1 MRALKIAALLLAVL
15 LAAPPL
21 WPQQKYTYSA
31 TTNVVIVNVS
41 VTDRNGKPIDN
52 LKKEDFE
59 IYEDGKLQKLQA
71 VDFQRL
77 NATTLPP
84 PTQIASQP
92 AAPKGYN
99 PDAEKASLQA
109 SMLSKYQDRRL
120 IVMLFDFSSMQ
131 PAEQIRAKQAAI
143 AFLTNQMTASDT
155 VSIMIFGNTLQTV
168 QDFTSDRDLLI
179 ATVNKFRVGDSS
191 ENAAFADEGADSQ
204 DVSGQFVADET
215 EFNIFNADLKLAA
228 LEDAARTLGQYPE
241 KKALI
246 YISSGIQKNGV
257 DNQSQLRATV
267 NTAVRANVAFYPI
280 DARGLSALVPGGDAT
295 STGAGFGSE
304 LYSGSAQRSLRENF
318 INQQETLSTLA
329 LDTGGKALL
338 DSNDLTD
345 GMRQVQKDFSSYYV
359 LSYVSSN
366 PALDGRY
373 RRIQV
378 KLSPSLANLHAKLD
392 YRQGYYGPTTFA
404 HMRDEDKEAQLSQ
417 ALLSD
422 NPVTDLPIAVEVDY
436 FRLAKD
442 KYFAPISV
450 KIPGSALAFHS
461 KGAKQGTELD
471 FIAEV
476 FDARGRSAATV
487 RDTIPLKVD
496 TGAAGQI
503 VRKSIQYD
511 TGVTLTPGKYKL
523 RVVARENGEGKI
535 GTFETP
541 FTIPDLAS
549 GKALR
554 VSSVV
559 LSNQRQPV
567 ADQVAGVK
575 NSKKLLAE
583 NPLIENGQKLMPN
596 VTKVF
601 RPGQTMLAYVE
612 VYDPTIPDSLPE
624 NFRRADIEATL
635 AFYRGKKKVFES
647 PSVRANRLLE
657 SREGTLPVWLQVP
670 VSSLPPG
677 RYDCQLNLIDEFGS
691 KFAFPRASV
700 AVLPPETAPPSST
713 PPATPAK
720 PSGGKQIFDNDPNGP
735 TATISNE
742 T

>member
-1 MRALKIAALLLAVL
+1 MKITAFVL
-15 LAAPPL
+15 LPL
-21 WPQQKYTYSA
+21 LVLQPVLPQQRATFST
-31 TTNVVIVNVS
+31 TTNVVIVNVT
-41 VTDRNGKPIDN
+41 VLDRNGNPVEN
-52 LKKEDFE
+52 LTKDDFQVF
-59 IYEDGKLQKLQA
+59 EDGKLQKLQA
-71 VDFQRL
+71 ADFQHL
-77 NATTLPP
+77 NNAVLPP
-84 PTQIASQP
+84 PSQTVAVP
-92 AAPKGYN
+92 EKPKPYN
-99 PDAEKASLQA
+99 PEAEKAALRS

-143 AFLTNQMTASDT
+143 KFLSTQMTASDT
-155 VSIMIFGNTLQTV
+155 VSIMIFGTTLRTV

-179 ATVNKFRVGDSS
+179 ATVNKFRIGEAS
-191 ENAAFADEGADSQ
+191 ENATFADEGSDSQ

-228 LEDAARTLGQYPE
+228 LEDAARTLAQYPE

-267 NTAVRANVAFYPI
+267 NTAIRSNVAFYPI

-295 STGAGFGSE
+295 TTGSGFGNE
-304 LYSGSAQRSLRENF
+304 LYSGAAQRSLKENF
-318 INQQETLSTLA
+318 INQQESLATLA
-329 LDTGGKALL
+329 LDTGGKAQL

-345 GMRQVQKDFSSYYV
+345 DMRQVQKDFSSYYV

-366 PALDGRY
+366 TALDGEY

-378 KLSPSLANLHAKLD
+378 KLSPRLASLRAKLD

-417 ALLSD
+417 ALMSD

-436 FRLAKD
+436 FRLGKD

-461 KGAKQGTELD
+461 KGAKQATELD

-476 FDARGRSAATV
+476 FDVRGRSAATV

-496 TGAAGQI
+496 VNTAGQV

-511 TGVTLTPGKYKL
+511 TGVTLTPGAYKL
-523 RVVARENGEGKI
+523 RFVARENGEGKV

-554 VSSVV
+554 VSSVI
-559 LSNQRQPV
+559 LSNQRQAV
-567 ADQVAGVK
+567 AEQVAGIK
-575 NSKKLLAE
+575 NSKKLTAE
-583 NPLIENGQKLMPN
+583 NPLIDNGQKLMPN

-601 RPGQTMLAYVE
+601 RPGQTMLVYVE
-612 VYDPTIPDSLPE
+612 VYDPTIPESLPE
-624 NFRRADIEATL
+624 NFRRADVEATL
-635 AFYRGKKKVFES
+635 ALYQGKKKMFETL
-647 PSVRANRLLE
+647 PVRANRFIANRD
-657 SREGTLPVWLQVP
+657 SALPVWLQVP
-670 VSSLPPG
+670 VSQIQPG
-677 RYDCQLNLIDEFGS
+677 RYDCQVNLIDEFGR
-691 KFAFPRASV
+691 KFAFPRSSI
-700 AVLPPETAPPSST
+700 AVLP
-713 PPATPAK
+713 
-720 PSGGKQIFDNDPNGP
+720 
-735 TATISNE
+735 NE
-742 T
+742 MPRPKT

>member
-1 MRALKIAALLLAVL
+1 VTFE
-15 LAAPPL
+15 PVF
-21 WPQQKYTYSA
+21 PQQRATFST
-31 TTNVVIVNVS
+31 TTNVVVVNVT
-41 VTDRNGKPIDN
+41 VLDRNGKPIEN
-52 LKKEDFE
+52 LSKDDFE
-59 IYEDGKLQKLQA
+59 LFEDGKLQKLQA
-71 VDFQRL
+71 VDFQHL
-77 NATTLPP
+77 NNTALPP
-84 PTQIASQP
+84 PSATQEP
-92 AAPKGYN
+92 AAPPKGYN
-99 PDAEKASLQA
+99 PAAEKAALNS

-131 PAEQIRAKQAAI
+131 PAEQMRAKQAAI
-143 AFLTNQMTASDT
+143 KFLTTQMTASDT
-155 VSIMIFGNTLQTV
+155 VSIMIFGTTLQTV

-179 ATVNKFRVGDSS
+179 ATVNKFRIGEAS
-191 ENAAFADEGADSQ
+191 ENATFADEGADSQ

-228 LEDAARTLGQYPE
+228 LEDAARTLAQYPE

-267 NTAVRANVAFYPI
+267 NTAVRSNVAFYPI

-295 STGAGFGSE
+295 TTGSGFGNE
-304 LYSGSAQRSLRENF
+304 LYSGAAQRSLKENF
-318 INQQETLSTLA
+318 INQQETLATLA

-366 PALDGRY
+366 QALDGKY

-378 KLSPSLANLHAKLD
+378 KLVPRLADLRAKLD

-404 HMRDEDKEAQLSQ
+404 HMRDADKEAQLSQ

-450 KIPGSALAFHS
+450 KIPGSALAFHM
-461 KGAKQGTELD
+461 KGAKQATELD

-476 FDARGRSAATV
+476 FDVRGRSAATV

-496 TGAAGQI
+496 VGTAGQV

-511 TGVTLTPGKYKL
+511 TGVTLTPGNYKL
-523 RVVARENGEGKI
+523 RFVARENGEGKI

-541 FTIPDLAS
+541 FTIPDLAA

-554 VSSVV
+554 VSSVI
-559 LSNQRQPV
+559 LSNQRQAV
-567 ADQVAGVK
+567 AEQVAGVK
-575 NSKKLLAE
+575 NSKKLVAE
-583 NPLIENGQKLMPN
+583 NPLIDNGQKLMPN

-601 RPGQTMLAYVE
+601 RPGQTMLVYLE
-612 VYDPTIPDSLPE
+612 VYDPTIPDNLPQ
-624 NFRRADIEATL
+624 NFRRADVEATL
-635 AFYRGKKKVFES
+635 ALYRDKKKVFETQ
-647 PSVRANRLLE
+647 PVRANRLIE
-657 SREGTLPVWLQVP
+657 SRDATLPVWLQVP
-670 VSSLPPG
+670 VSQVEPG
-677 RYDCQLNLIDEFGS
+677 RYDCQINLIDEFGR
-691 KFAFPRASV
+691 KFAFPRRSI
-700 AVLPPETAPPSST
+700 AVLPNEMAS
-713 PPATPAK
+713 AK
-720 PSGGKQIFDNDPNGP
+720 R
-735 TATISNE
+735 
-742 T
+742 